1 MNERRQVDPILKN
14 IKKSV
19 DRIDLTIHGNGK
31 IGLKTRVFVLWYA
44 AIILGTLAGLLL
56 TGCAIFLR

>member
-1 MNERRQVDPILKN
+1 MDERRKVDPILNN

-44 AIILGTLAGLLL
+44 AIILGTLSGLVL